1 MPRDRSAFGSLVR
14 DVFSSVQI
22 IPLRSII
29 CPSSNHLAPLA
40 LRDLAGCAP
49 STAEGKAIAITPLV
63 LGSLC
68 HPDNTKPMET
78 KTHQEAP
85 NQGKKKYNKGGRP
98 KSQEPRTKR
107 IDVRCSYFEQLALQS
122 KADEVGLPLSEYLRR
137 CGLDKLIPPALTAE
151 ELEVYKELKRYATN
165 FVQIANFIK
174 NKDQRLF
181 AEIKYLVKVF
191 NDELQYIK
199 TKRYGKQSNG
209 DKGE

>member
-1 MPRDRSAFGSLVR
+1 
-14 DVFSSVQI
+14 
-22 IPLRSII
+22 
-29 CPSSNHLAPLA
+29 
-40 LRDLAGCAP
+40 
-49 STAEGKAIAITPLV
+49 
-63 LGSLC
+63 
-68 HPDNTKPMET
+68 MET

-137 CGLDKLIPPALTAE
+137 CGLDKIIPPALTAE

-191 NDELQYIK
+191 NDELTYIK
-199 TKRYGKQSNG
+199 SKRYGKQSDSNQ
-209 DKGE
+209 GE

>member
-1 MPRDRSAFGSLVR
+1 M
-14 DVFSSVQI
+14 
-22 IPLRSII
+22 
-29 CPSSNHLAPLA
+29 
-40 LRDLAGCAP
+40 
-49 STAEGKAIAITPLV
+49 
-63 LGSLC
+63 
-68 HPDNTKPMET
+68 
-78 KTHQEAP
+78 
-85 NQGKKKYNKGGRP
+85 
-98 KSQEPRTKR
+98 
-107 IDVRCSYFEQLALQS
+107 
-122 KADEVGLPLSEYLRR
+122 GLPLSEYLRR

>member
-1 MPRDRSAFGSLVR
+1 MFSYVRKYSA
-14 DVFSSVQI
+14 
-22 IPLRSII
+22 
-29 CPSSNHLAPLA
+29 A
-40 LRDLAGCAP
+40 LRISVLLKPSRPPRPAGLGGVAP
-49 STAEGKAIAITPLV
+49 PATSEVRGRLRRSPYPLV
-63 LGSLC
+63 LGALC

-137 CGLDKLIPPALTAE
+137 CGLDKLIPPALTEE

-191 NDELQYIK
+191 NDELTYIK
-199 TKRYGKQSNG
+199 SKRYGKQSDSNQG
-209 DKGE
+209 Q

>member
-1 MPRDRSAFGSLVR
+1 MEA
-14 DVFSSVQI
+14 
-22 IPLRSII
+22 
-29 CPSSNHLAPLA
+29 
-40 LRDLAGCAP
+40 
-49 STAEGKAIAITPLV
+49 
-63 LGSLC
+63 
-68 HPDNTKPMET
+68 KPNQET
-78 KTHQEAP
+78 P